1 MGGFYAIA
9 DIWMRKAWAFPLV
22 VIGANSIAAYFMAHM
37 FESSTFRNLKT
48 HLGANAFKVFGV
60 SYESLLHGGAVLVI
74 FWLMLYWMYR
84 RKVFVRI

>member
-1 MGGFYAIA
+1 MAGFYAVA
-9 DIWMRKAWAFPLV
+9 DIWMRKGLAFPLV

-48 HLGANAFKVFGV
+48 NLGANTFKAFGDA
-60 SYESLLHGGAVLVI
+60 YESLLLGGAVLVV
-74 FWLMLYWMYR
+74 FWLMLFWMYR